1 MEITVNIN
9 APAIVDALNNFTA
22 AVTAVLKAPQAAT
35 LETALDPVVTAAP
48 VPAAPVAPA
57 PVVTAVP
64 APAAPVVAAAPA
76 APAPVVV
83 AAPAAP
89 VVDEA
94 YRNRVCQ
101 AAARL
106 VEAGKMN
113 DILNALKAFNVAA
126 VTQLSP
132 EQLPAFAAQITALGA
147 VV

>member
-1 MEITVNIN
+1 MEITVNVT

-22 AVTAVLKAPQAAT
+22 AVTAVLKVPQATT
-35 LETALDPVVTAAP
+35 LETALDPAVA
-48 VPAAPVAPA
+48 AAPVAPA
-57 PVVTAVP
+57 PVAP
-64 APAAPVVAAAPA
+64 APVAPAPVVAAAPV
-76 APAPVVV
+76 APTP
-83 AAPAAP
+83 APAAP

-113 DILNALKAFNVAA
+113 DILNALKSFNVAA

>member
-22 AVTAVLKAPQAAT
+22 TVTAILKAPQATT

-48 VPAAPVAPA
+48 VPAAPAA
-57 PVVTAVP
+57 PVVIAAPVAP
-64 APAAPVVAAAPA
+64 APAAPVVAAAPV
-76 APAPVVV
+76 APTP
-83 AAPAAP
+83 APAAQ

-113 DILNALKAFNVAA
+113 DILNALKSFNVAA
-126 VTQLSP
+126 VTQLSA

>member
-22 AVTAVLKAPQAAT
+22 TVTAILEAPQATT
-35 LETALDPVVTAAP
+35 LETAVAPVVTAAP
-48 VPAAPVAPA
+48 VALAAPIANAVVPDPIVASAPTPA
-57 PVVTAVP
+57 VTA
-64 APAAPVVAAAPA
+64 AP
-76 APAPVVV
+76 
-83 AAPAAP
+83 APAAP

-113 DILNALKAFNVAA
+113 DILNALKSFNVAA
-126 VTQLSP
+126 VTQLSA

>member
-22 AVTAVLKAPQAAT
+22 TVTAILKAPQATT

-64 APAAPVVAAAPA
+64 APAAPIVAAAPV
-76 APAPVVV
+76 APTP
-83 AAPAAP
+83 APAAP

-113 DILNALKAFNVAA
+113 DILNALKSFNVAA
-126 VTQLSP
+126 VTQLSA

>member
-22 AVTAVLKAPQAAT
+22 AVTAVLKVPQAT
-35 LETALDPVVTAAP
+35 ILETAVAP
-48 VPAAPVAPA
+48 VTAAPVAPA
-57 PVVTAVP
+57 PVVTAT
-64 APAAPVVAAAPA
+64 
-76 APAPVVV
+76 PAPVVTAAPV
-83 AAPAAP
+83 TPAAPAAP

-113 DILNALKAFNVAA
+113 DILNALKSFNVAA
-126 VTQLSP
+126 VTQLSA